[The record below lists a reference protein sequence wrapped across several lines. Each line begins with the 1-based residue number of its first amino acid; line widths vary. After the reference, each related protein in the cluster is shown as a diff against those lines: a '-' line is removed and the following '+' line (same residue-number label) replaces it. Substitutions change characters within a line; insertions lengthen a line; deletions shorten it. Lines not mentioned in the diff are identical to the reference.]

1 MYFVSLHK
9 IQLSKSIL
17 IGNGRQILIGPSV
30 HLANDPFAAQTGRS
44 LSPAVWRHSKNSEI
58 LLRTPYYHK
67 LQFYFPNSLA
77 SCTEFANR
85 CSTVQRC
92 MYVRY
97 QLGMRG
103 TNLDS
108 VRGNIEYRVPINKQQ
123 VPGRRKY
130 QVLT

>member
-67 LQFYFPNSLA
+67 L
-77 SCTEFANR
+77 
-85 CSTVQRC
+85 
-92 MYVRY
+92 
-97 QLGMRG
+97 
-103 TNLDS
+103 
-108 VRGNIEYRVPINKQQ
+108 
-123 VPGRRKY
+123 
-130 QVLT
+130 